1 MLQQHLVAQSGND
14 LLRGRPWQFPFKLFS
29 VGRQLLMQS
38 RVQSLQCGIYLVVI
52 GIEQVEGTLWYYL
65 TPQHLFTYYSHGID
79 IYTSDPKFPPFQDS
93 S

>member
-1 MLQQHLVAQSGND
+1 
-14 LLRGRPWQFPFKLFS
+14 
-29 VGRQLLMQS
+29 MQAS
-38 RVQSLQCGIYLVVI
+38 VQSLQCGIYLVVI

-93 S
+93 SQCTFVYTRPDRLVRLLVS